1 MSGWVQDFRF
11 ATRQLRRNLG
21 FTLAVVLTL
30 ALGLGVNAAVFSLV
44 NGFLLRPLPY
54 REANRLGVLLLH
66 QDGSL
71 NAGTG
76 SSDSDSHDRDTWAR
90 IRDNVPA
97 VRAAAYGLATG
108 VNLQASAAGST
119 ARYVQEIRISAH
131 YFQVLGVPFFLGRG
145 FTDTEDSRGGPP
157 VAILSFPLWQSAFH
171 SDPQVL
177 GTTIRL
183 KGEPYTVV
191 GVLPPHLETPHLA
204 DVWTP
209 LRPASAEECEGPNC
223 GIILRLMPGSS
234 WIEANTQLAH
244 LRIPD
249 FIDTKLN
256 GRVWFFAL
264 PMQKEVARNT
274 RTPVSVLM
282 LAVSFIMLIGCANLA
297 GLSLVRV
304 ARRSSEISTRLSLGA
319 TRWKIL
325 RQLWVENLLLA
336 VLGAAAGLVL
346 VVVSMKLLNS
356 FLPEQ
361 FIPIG
366 GMRIDIRV
374 LAFVAAVAF
383 VSSLLFGALPALQAR
398 RVTLR
403 SASGGGSHSIVPG
416 GKSRLK
422 QFLIAG
428 EVALSIVLLAGAGLL
443 IHTLVYL
450 ETQPPGFDPRNV
462 IAAKLSLD
470 DVRYHEPSAF
480 HKLLEHSLSAVK
492 QIPGVEDA
500 AIGLS
505 VPYERGLDWPVKILD
520 GEHGAEESESSAAY
534 VTSGYFSTLRIPV
547 LLGRAFDATDTATS
561 EFVAVVNLEFARR
574 YFGGSSPIG
583 HNIQCSGKTYRIV
596 GMVANVVKKPGEEGN
611 EPLGTER
618 VYYIPA
624 DQAEQQMVNL
634 AHVWFQP
641 SFIVRT
647 KQPIEGITGLMQKAL
662 EQADPNLPFSGFY
675 SMNDIRA
682 ENLKL
687 QRAEVLLL
695 GGLAGLALLLS
706 AVGIY
711 ALVSNL
717 VVQRTREI
725 GLRLAVGAQIRQV
738 MLHVAR
744 SAMVAT
750 YAGISIGAILAFFA
764 VRVLKSQLY
773 GVGLYDPLTLI
784 AVPSLLAVVATV
796 ASCVPTWRVTRID
809 PAETLRAE

>member
-11 ATRQLRRNLG
+11 AVRQLHRNVG

-44 NGFLLRPLPY
+44 EGFLLRPLPY
-54 REANRLGVLLLH
+54 PEANRLGVLLLH

-71 NAGTG
+71 NARRD

-90 IRDNVPA
+90 LRDNVPA
-97 VRAAAYGLATG
+97 VRPAAYGLATG
-108 VNLQASAAGST
+108 VNLQARAAGGT
-119 ARYVQEIRISAH
+119 ARYVQEIRVSAH
-131 YFQVLGVPFFLGRG
+131 YFQALGVPFFLGQE
-145 FTDTEDSRGGPP
+145 FTDAEDSQGGPP
-157 VAILSFPLWQSAFH
+157 VVILSFQLWQSAFH

-183 KGEPYTVV
+183 KGKPYTVV
-191 GVLPPHLETPHLA
+191 GVLPPHLETPHFA

-256 GRVWFFAL
+256 GRAWFFAL
-264 PMQKEVARNT
+264 PMQKEVGRNT

-282 LAVSFIMLIGCANLA
+282 LAVSFIVLIGCANLA

-304 ARRSSEISTRLSLGA
+304 ARRSSEIATRLSLGA
-319 TRWKIL
+319 TRWRIL

-336 VLGAAAGLVL
+336 ILGAAAGLVL
-346 VVVSMKLLNS
+346 VVVSLKLLNRL
-356 FLPEQ
+356 LPEQ
-361 FIPIG
+361 FVPIG
-366 GMRIDIRV
+366 GMTIDIRV
-374 LAFVAAVAF
+374 LAFMVAAAF
-383 VSSLLFGALPALQAR
+383 LSSLLFGALPALQAR
-398 RVTLR
+398 RVALR
-403 SASGGGSHSIVPG
+403 SASGGGSHSILPG
-416 GKSRLK
+416 GKSQFK

-428 EVALSIVLLAGAGLL
+428 EVALSIVLLTGAGLL

-450 ETQPPGFDPRNV
+450 ETLPPGFDPRNV
-462 IAAKLSLD
+462 IAARLSLD
-470 DVRYHEPSAF
+470 DARYHEATAF
-480 HKLLEHSLSAVK
+480 HQLLEHSLSAVK

-505 VPYERGLDWPVKILD
+505 VPYERGLDWPVTILD
-520 GEHGAEESESSAAY
+520 GEHGREDSESSAAY
-534 VTSGYFSTLRIPV
+534 VTPGYFSTLRIPV
-547 LLGRAFDATDTATS
+547 LLGRGFEATDTATS
-561 EFVAVVNLEFARR
+561 EFVAVVNVQFSRR
-574 YFGGSSPIG
+574 YFGSSSPIG

-596 GMVANVVKKPGEEGN
+596 GMVANVAKKPGEEGN

-624 DQAEQQMVNL
+624 NQAGQQMVNL

-647 KQPIEGITGLMQKAL
+647 KRPIEGITGLMQKAL
-662 EQADPNLPFSGFY
+662 SQADPNLPFSGFY

-711 ALVSNL
+711 GLVSNL

-738 MLHVAR
+738 MLLVAR
-744 SAMVAT
+744 SGVVAT
-750 YAGISIGAILAFFA
+750 CAGILVGAFFAFFA
-764 VRVLKSQLY
+764 VRILKSQLY
-773 GVGLYDPLTLI
+773 GVALYDPLTLTV
-784 AVPSLLAVVATV
+784 VPLLLAVVATV
-796 ASCVPTWRVTRID
+796 ASCIPTLRVSKID

>member
-1 MSGWVQDFRF
+1 MSGWVQDFLF
-11 ATRQLRRNLG
+11 AVRQLRRNVG

-44 NGFLLRPLPY
+44 EGFLLRPLPY
-54 REANRLGVLLLH
+54 PEANRLGVLLLH

-71 NAGTG
+71 NARTD

-90 IRDNVPA
+90 LRDNVPA
-97 VRAAAYGLATG
+97 VRPAAYGLATG
-108 VNLQASAAGST
+108 VNLQARAAGGT
-119 ARYVQEIRISAH
+119 ARYVQEIRVSAH
-131 YFQVLGVPFFLGRG
+131 YFQALGVPFFLGQE
-145 FTDTEDSRGGPP
+145 FTDAEDSQGGPP
-157 VAILSFPLWQSAFH
+157 VVILSFQLWQSAFH
-171 SDPQVL
+171 SDPQIL

-183 KGEPYTVV
+183 KGKPYTVV
-191 GVLPPHLETPHLA
+191 GVLPPHLETPHFA

-256 GRVWFFAL
+256 GRAWFFAL
-264 PMQKEVARNT
+264 PMQKEVGRNT

-304 ARRSSEISTRLSLGA
+304 ARRSSEIATRLSLGA
-319 TRWKIL
+319 TRWRIL

-336 VLGAAAGLVL
+336 ILGAAAGLVL
-346 VVVSMKLLNS
+346 VVVSLKLLNRL
-356 FLPEQ
+356 LPEQ
-361 FIPIG
+361 FVPIG
-366 GMRIDIRV
+366 GMTIDIRV
-374 LAFVAAVAF
+374 LAFLVAAAF
-383 VSSLLFGALPALQAR
+383 LSSLLFGALPALQAR
-398 RVTLR
+398 RVALR
-403 SASGGGSHSIVPG
+403 SASGGGSHSILPG
-416 GKSRLK
+416 GKSQFK

-428 EVALSIVLLAGAGLL
+428 EVALSIVLLTGAGLL

-450 ETQPPGFDPRNV
+450 ETLPPGFDPRNV
-462 IAAKLSLD
+462 IAARLSLD
-470 DVRYHEPSAF
+470 DARYHEATAF
-480 HKLLEHSLSAVK
+480 HQLLEHSLSAVK

-520 GEHGAEESESSAAY
+520 GEHGREDSESSAAY
-534 VTSGYFSTLRIPV
+534 VTPGYFSTLRIPV
-547 LLGRAFDATDTATS
+547 LLGRGFEATDTATS
-561 EFVAVVNLEFARR
+561 EFVAVVNVQFSRR
-574 YFGGSSPIG
+574 YFGSSSPIG
-583 HNIQCSGKTYRIV
+583 HNVQCSGKTYRIV
-596 GMVANVVKKPGEEGN
+596 GMVANVAKKPGEEGN

-624 DQAEQQMVNL
+624 NQAGQQMVNL

-647 KQPIEGITGLMQKAL
+647 KRPIEGITGLMQKAL
-662 EQADPNLPFSGFY
+662 SQADPNLPFSGLY

-711 ALVSNL
+711 GLVSNL

-738 MLHVAR
+738 MLLVAR
-744 SAMVAT
+744 SGVVAT
-750 YAGISIGAILAFFA
+750 CAGILVGAFLAFFA
-764 VRVLKSQLY
+764 VRILKSQLY
-773 GVGLYDPLTLI
+773 GVALYDPLTLTV
-784 AVPSLLAVVATV
+784 VPLLLAVVATV
-796 ASCVPTWRVTRID
+796 ASCIPTLRVSKID